1 MGGTYLWHRG
11 SDQEVYAMKR
21 FAHVA
26 ILLPEL
32 LLAIVA
38 AAFGSDK
45 TAGPAERFL
54 VQTGHAAPIRSWDFS
69 SNAQHLLT
77 RATDGQ
83 CILWDVRSGDV
94 VRVVQ
99 DPAGPWPASTLC
111 DISPDGAAILR
122 SQHGQVDQA
131 RLILEEAATGRLLH
145 ILPLEGDS
153 GPGTVKFSDDGRY
166 VFSMQWGHPGAHFHL
181 WDAATAECIIKPSTQ
196 PAYET
201 PDQAGYDYSTR
212 GNLRYFQFF
221 KHARPDGRLLA
232 FQGCATMCN
241 ATTGFYCPDKRRF
254 VTRDWSDTGSAV
266 DDTVIWNLEAAEQLW
281 HGNEPFNEQEI
292 FAFSPDARHFI
303 RGIHQK
309 AVVLMDLETC
319 QTVRTFDGHQ
329 AKITKLAFS
338 PDGETILSG
347 DEQGMAIVWHVATGR
362 QLVRIKGFGG
372 PIRSV
377 AYRPDGK
384 RILASGG
391 KQPFAVSVSVA
402 GDSWFPIG
410 SAGQA
415 AFSPDGRRIV
425 TDAAI
430 CDAET
435 GETIRRILWTSPY
448 RIELSPN
455 GNWAI
460 GVPKTPPRRYAS
472 SDGTP
477 ATPIHVWN
485 TRTAQVVHDFHA
497 PGDYYDASRYGEPAQ
512 PPATRTSAGDGDVKP
527 SPFGPPPAPVGRL
540 APATRDVLPEIAGL
554 DAEARQWL
562 DGLVDDEPDRRPRGP
577 YHTAPGYSPSG
588 RYQVRRPSSPTRGG
602 SPPLEILADDG
613 QPAATLDA
621 EPLLPTAW
629 IFNGDETRLLA
640 AYRGKQPER
649 TLILWD
655 LASGERIRT
664 VAAPREENPAWE
676 ICALTLSPNERYAA
690 VGVQSGYRIF
700 LVDLETGESFSMKH
714 EKGQNYSIAPALF
727 SPDSKRVYCYGHRR
741 TLWDIETQRLL
752 ADFGAYN
759 GAYSPIF
766 SPNGKI
772 LFVQSN
778 VHGDALW
785 DTQTGQIEHCF
796 GNDGAAGLLKFSP
809 DGRRLVPIGSG
820 RTPPAL
826 WDFETGKPI
835 CTLALEPGGPMRD
848 ALFTPDGQK
857 LITTHERALAIWDAR
872 SGRRLS
878 VHEDGAFPFDF
889 RGNIQFPFFVSQSR
903 LVTVHATGAV
913 LWDVEAGQP
922 VHRFPTPSGRRTA
935 AILEDGGKRLLSV
948 SPGANA
954 ILWDMATGEKLQTFD
969 AMPADVASPLGEV
982 RLSGDGARVFARCRA
997 GQAVIAWDVATGR
1010 IGARFYLV
1018 DGGGGWLTV
1027 YPETGRFVGAT
1038 EYVRTA
1044 L

>member
-1 MGGTYLWHRG
+1 
-11 SDQEVYAMKR
+11 MKR

-26 ILLPEL
+26 ILVPEL
-32 LLAIVA
+32 LLWLVA
-38 AAFGSDK
+38 AAFGSDE

-69 SNAQHLLT
+69 PDTKHLLT

-83 CILWDVRSGDV
+83 CILWDARSGEI
-94 VRVVQ
+94 VRIVQ
-99 DPAGPWPASTLC
+99 GPAGPWPASTLC
-111 DISPDGAAILR
+111 EISPDGAAILR
-122 SQHGQVDQA
+122 GQHGQVDQA
-131 RLILEEAATGRLLH
+131 RLILEETATGRLLH
-145 ILPLEGDS
+145 ILPLEGHA
-153 GPGTVKFSDDGRY
+153 GPGTARFSDDGRY
-166 VFSMQWGHPGAHFHL
+166 VLSMRWRHPGAHFHL
-181 WDAATAECIIKPSTQ
+181 WDAVTGECIVRPSTQ
-196 PAYET
+196 PAYEAS
-201 PDQAGYDYSTR
+201 DQAGHDYSTK
-212 GNLRYFQFF
+212 GNLKYFQFF
-221 KHARPDGRLLA
+221 MHARPDGRLLA
-232 FQGCATMCN
+232 FQGSATMCN
-241 ATTGFYCPDKRRF
+241 ATTGFFCPDKRHF

-266 DDTVIWNLEAAEQLW
+266 DDTVIWNLETAEQIW
-281 HGNEPFNEQEI
+281 HGNEPFDEQDI
-292 FAFSPDARHFI
+292 FAFSPDGRYFL
-303 RGIHQK
+303 RGIGGK
-309 AVVLMDLETC
+309 NAVLMDVETC
-319 QTVRTFDGHQ
+319 RTVRTFAGHQ
-329 AKITKLAFS
+329 ETITKLAFS

-347 DEQGMAIVWHVATGR
+347 DAQGIAIVWQVATGQQR
-362 QLVRIKGFGG
+362 VRIKGFGG

-384 RILASGG
+384 RILVGGG

-402 GDSWFPIG
+402 GDGWFPIRD
-410 SAGQA
+410 AGQA

-435 GETIRRILWTSPY
+435 GGTIRRILWTSPY

-460 GVPKTPPRRYAS
+460 GAPRTPPHRHAS
-472 SDGTP
+472 GGGTP
-477 ATPIHVWN
+477 ATAIHVWN

-512 PPATRTSAGDGDVKP
+512 PPATRTSAGEGDVRP
-527 SPFGPPPAPVGRL
+527 SPFGRRRALVGRL
-540 APATRDVLPEIAGL
+540 APATRPRLPEIAGL
-554 DAEARQWL
+554 DAEAREWL
-562 DGLVDDEPDRRPRGP
+562 DGLVDDAPETRPLRGP
-577 YHTAPGYSPSG
+577 YHTAPARSLSG
-588 RYQVRRPSSPTRGG
+588 RYTLRRPPSQQRGG
-602 SPPLEILADDG
+602 SPTLEILADDG
-613 QPAATLDA
+613 RPVATLDA

-629 IFNGDETRLLA
+629 IFSGDETRLLA

-664 VAAPREENPAWE
+664 VAAPHEENPAWE

-741 TLWDIETQRLL
+741 TLWDIETQKML

-759 GAYSPIF
+759 GAYSPLF

-796 GNDGAAGLLKFSP
+796 GNDGAAGLLKFSR
-809 DGRRLVPIGSG
+809 DGTRLVPIGSN
-820 RTPPAL
+820 RRPSAL
-826 WDFETGKPI
+826 WNFETGKPI
-835 CTLALEPGGPMRD
+835 GTLALESGGPMRD
-848 ALFTPDGQK
+848 ALFTPDGRR
-857 LITTHERALAIWDAR
+857 LITTHERALAVWDAQ

-878 VHEDGAFPFDF
+878 VHEDDAFPFDF
-889 RGNIQFPFFVSQSR
+889 RGNIQLPFFVSQSR

-913 LWDVEAGQP
+913 LWDVDAGRP

-948 SPGANA
+948 SPGVHA
-954 ILWDMATGEKLQTFD
+954 ILWDMETGKKLQTFEG
-969 AMPADVASPLGEV
+969 MPADVASPSGEV
-982 RLSGDGARVFARCRA
+982 RLSGDGSRVFARCRA
-997 GQAVIAWDVATGR
+997 GQAVIAWDVASGR
-1010 IGARFYLV
+1010 IDARFYLV
-1018 DGGGGWLTV
+1018 DRGEGWLTV
-1027 YPETGRFVGAT
+1027 YPETARFVGAT
-1038 EYVRTA
+1038 EYVRTG